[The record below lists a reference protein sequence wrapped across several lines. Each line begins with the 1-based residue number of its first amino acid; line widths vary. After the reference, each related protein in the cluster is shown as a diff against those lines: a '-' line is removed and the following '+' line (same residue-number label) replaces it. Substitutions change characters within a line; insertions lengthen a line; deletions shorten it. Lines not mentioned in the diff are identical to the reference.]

1 MPKCVSLTE
10 KIQSFPKTPGVYWM
24 KDANGEVLY
33 VGKAKDLRDRVK
45 AYFRKEGKGRYQIDF
60 LMQRTAKIDYCT
72 TRNEQEALLLEEKLI
87 KKHKPRYNLSL
98 RDDKT
103 YPSLK
108 LNLRHPFPGLFVTRR
123 LAKDGSLYFGPFVSA
138 TSLRQSV
145 DWLTKHF
152 KLRTCSDHEF
162 ANRSRPCLEYSI
174 GRCSAPCVGK
184 VFQET
189 YAAQIGE
196 AKLFLEGRKK
206 ELTRIV
212 KEKMKTA
219 SGDQNYEEAARL
231 RDILFALKE
240 TLTGEKAARVEAKR
254 KDPMGDKLLSDLQRR
269 LRLVLKPAVIEC
281 VDISNFQGKEAVGA
295 LVCFKDGKPF
305 KNRYRKFKI
314 RLTEGPNDYAMM
326 SEVLSRR
333 FKRALGAESET
344 EKIKW
349 ELPDL
354 LLVDGGKGHLN
365 IAKKILADLG
375 LHTLAVAAIAK
386 AKKGE
391 VADKIYIPGRKNPL
405 SFLKN
410 SPELLLLMRI
420 RDEAH
425 RFGITYHRKLR
436 ARHLSGF

>member
-1 MPKCVSLTE
+1 
-10 KIQSFPKTPGVYWM
+10 M
-24 KDANGEVLY
+24 KDAKGEVLY
-33 VGKAKDLRDRVK
+33 VGKAKNLRSRVK
-45 AYFRKEGKGRYQIDF
+45 AYFRQEPGQRYQTDF
-60 LMQRTAKIDYCT
+60 LMQRAAEIDYCA

-138 TSLRQSV
+138 TSLRQTV

-152 KLRTCSDHEF
+152 KLRTCSDNEF

-184 VFQET
+184 VSTET

-196 AKLFLEGRKK
+196 ARLFLEGRRK

-212 KEKMKTA
+212 KEKMKRA
-219 SGDQNYEEAARL
+219 SKIQNYEEAARL
-231 RDILFALKE
+231 RDLLFAIKE
-240 TLTGEKAARVEAKR
+240 TLAGEKAARLEEKR
-254 KDPMGDKLLSDLQRR
+254 DDPLWDRLLSNLQKK
-269 LRLVLKPAVIEC
+269 LRLVLKPSVIEC
-281 VDISNFQGKEAVGA
+281 VDISNFQGKAAVGS

-314 RLTEGPNDYAMM
+314 RLLKTSNDYGMM

-333 FKRALGAESET
+333 FRRALKADT
-344 EKIKW
+344 EEKKQKW
-349 ELPDL
+349 EIPDL

-375 LHTLAVAAIAK
+375 LHNLTVAAIAK
-386 AKKGE
+386 AQKGE
-391 VADKIYIPGRKNPL
+391 KCDKVYIPGRMNPV
-405 SFLKN
+405 SFVPHSK
-410 SPELLLLMRI
+410 ELLYLMRI

-425 RFGITYHRKLR
+425 RFGISYHRKLR
-436 ARHLSGF
+436 LSEF